1 MIAIRPRSPFHL
13 NCCLVCQYFF
23 IENMDLNVLDIL
35 STLGFA
41 VTYKETLM
49 YEVVIVYHP
58 QPHILSPESGALILY
73 IADNA
78 DINVYTIDS
87 YNTAHIMGI
96 IKIITPISAVIA
108 EEPIAKYKTSTA
120 KDFGSRMYP

>member
-1 MIAIRPRSPFHL
+1 
-13 NCCLVCQYFF
+13 
-23 IENMDLNVLDIL
+23 MDLNVLDIL